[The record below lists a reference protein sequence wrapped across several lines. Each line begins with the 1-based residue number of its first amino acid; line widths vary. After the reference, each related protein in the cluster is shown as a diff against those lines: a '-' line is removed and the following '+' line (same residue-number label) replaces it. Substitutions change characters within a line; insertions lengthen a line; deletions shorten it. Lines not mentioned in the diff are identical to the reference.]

1 MTMPVGSILRKGSRS
16 GGRSL
21 SKSERLERLKKS
33 MLKADLHLKDTAH
46 HLVFGEGSADA
57 RVFFIGEAPGK
68 NEDLQGRP
76 FIGSAGKI
84 LDELLASI
92 SLNRED
98 VYITSILKYRPPKN
112 RNPGLEEIE
121 SHVPYLIDQLLII
134 EPKIIVTLGNFS
146 TRFVLGQFDI
156 AKMSAVPGIS
166 TLHGKIEQITHKHLR
181 SSVIPLYHP
190 AAILYQ
196 RSLTESLKQGFQV
209 IQKHLA
215 SL

>member
-1 MTMPVGSILRKGSRS
+1 MVKTPAL
-16 GGRSL
+16 
-21 SKSERLERLKKS
+21 KSARLERLKKK
-33 MLKADLHLKDTAH
+33 MRKADLHLKDTAN
-46 HLVFGEGSADA
+46 HLVFGEGSPDA

-92 SLNRED
+92 SLKRKD

-112 RNPGLEEIE
+112 RNPSLEEIV

-146 TRFVLGQFDI
+146 TRFVLSKFDI
-156 AKMSAVPGIS
+156 ANMAAVPGIS
-166 TLHGKIEQITHKHLR
+166 TLHGKIESLTHKHLT

-190 AAILYQ
+190 AAVLYQ
-196 RSLTESLKQGFQV
+196 RSLTESLKKGFQV
-209 IQKHLA
+209 IQKHLV